1 MLVKEHTTGDPKKND
16 NIRRRVY
23 DALSVIHAV
32 GLAEKRGKTFIW
44 MGRPSIPQPDNSSA
58 IKRKLGRDLID
69 KRVSLIRL
77 IKRAVGL
84 EYLRMMKRGGAKSTS
99 IPSAN
104 SDFGG
109 MSPGGILGL
118 KSRVDGRTPLG
129 NVNYRDWRISASF
142 ACIVHRFFF
151 SNVDGNRRKLFRSI
165 Y

>member
-1 MLVKEHTTGDPKKND
+1 MLVKEHTTGDPKKVALSIHTDLQND

-58 IKRKLGRDLID
+58 IKRSIRELGSEIGKLGRDLID

-77 IKRAVGL
+77 IKRVHKFKLDQEQAVGL

-99 IPSAN
+99 IHSAVVFYSFHVIN
-104 SDFGG
+104 R
-109 MSPGGILGL
+109 ILIL
-118 KSRVDGRTPLG
+118 VVCLQEESQD
-129 NVNYRDWRISASF
+129 
-142 ACIVHRFFF
+142 
-151 SNVDGNRRKLFRSI
+151 
-165 Y
+165 